1 MNPYLKLAIAMLG
14 GTNEA
19 AQKLGVS
26 RYSIYQWSQAIPL
39 KRALQIEEM
48 TNGQV
53 LASQLKPEFFNE
65 LNRTINGPAA

>member
-26 RYSIYQWSQAIPL
+26 RYSIYQWSQSIPL
-39 KRALQIEEM
+39 KLSLIH
-48 TNGQV
+48 
-53 LASQLKPEFFNE
+53 
-65 LNRTINGPAA
+65 I

>member
-26 RYSIYQWSQAIPL
+26 RYSIYQWSQSIPL

-48 TNGQV
+48 TGGQV

>member
-65 LNRTINGPAA
+65 LNRTINVPAA